1 MPVIPVAGTER
12 DAPGATVTGQLAGAD
27 LTPGTVLADR
37 FVVSRLLGIGGM
49 GVVYLAR
56 DRALDVDV
64 AVKLLRP
71 ELASRPEAFDRF
83 RQELLL
89 ARQVSSPNVVRIHD
103 ISSHAGRWFIS
114 MDYVEGESLDRRLD
128 RLGTLSVQESLAIA
142 RQLAMGLAA
151 AHAVGI
157 VHRDLKPSNVLI
169 DSAGNARISDFGVAR
184 SLGTSG
190 LTQSGAIV
198 GTPDYLSPE
207 QARGTA
213 IDARS
218 DLYALGLILYE
229 MLSGQQPFGGGTPA
243 ESLTQ
248 RLVRP
253 PPPVDAQRR
262 DVPAWAARLVERL
275 LQPRPSRRFN
285 DAQAVVAA
293 IEQQRVARDLR
304 PGPRSLAAAA
314 ALILALA
321 VLAWWR
327 FAPSPVPAAA
337 DARPPERVVVL
348 AEGAPGRADPLLEAW
363 AESLRLGLNAQ
374 AGLSAVDAERT
385 QLAQVQAGFGGA
397 APASDA
403 DLLAV
408 LPATRVLHL
417 GLQGA
422 GAERRL
428 TARLGPEEMPTMSAR
443 APADQDP
450 APAFTELSSA
460 IARALGHPAPAPH
473 LPADPALV
481 LAYGEALQLRRS
493 GRAEQAAAAFRQVA
507 EQAPESAAVWL
518 GLAEALKVAGQR
530 PLSLEAAR
538 RGLALP
544 GSPLGRD
551 FARWVAMAEG
561 RADEAMA
568 AQAQWIAQRP
578 DDLDAQVVLAEMRI
592 DAGEFEAAADG
603 LRALLERDG
612 QDPRAWFL
620 LGKSAILHGE
630 PRQAVEDHL
639 VRALVLYKR
648 GRSTFGEAETTNAM
662 GVAYSRLGQVED
674 AGEQYRK
681 ALTLRRELGDRRGV
695 ASSLRN
701 LAQLAMIRG
710 EFEEAQAS
718 LDEASSLFAA
728 LGDNSGAAAVD
739 NELGLLAEER
749 GNYVAALAAYKRA
762 LRGREQSSDAQGSA
776 ESLNN
781 IGFAH
786 YQLGDY
792 DNARVFWR
800 QARDAF
806 AALDDRNGMVR
817 ADQNLGL
824 LEIARGD
831 WDASQALLESSLREA
846 ESRHMLE
853 EAAVSRRNLAELHWN
868 RGRLD
873 EAWAQLQKARA
884 LFQEREDQRGLVDAD
899 LLEAR
904 LLTAAGNG
912 VGALARLDRLQPT
925 LQESSMEQRAIASLL
940 RAELL
945 MDAGRAAEATKM
957 LARARTEANES
968 GVRVLRLRA
977 DVLGGQGA
985 DPDLDQAV
993 TSLGNAPLLLL
1004 WHERRIA
1011 QGLDAG
1017 DAPAAA
1023 AFYRLAREAPGARG
1037 NFLRA
1042 ERLHSLG
1049 ARALAAAGAPRDAED
1064 AERRAVEARAALQSR
1079 LPPELKADE
1088 PLLSGGADVEPD

>member
-1 MPVIPVAGTER
+1 MAGTER
-12 DAPGATVTGQLAGAD
+12 DAPGPTVTGQLAGAE
-27 LTPGTVLADR
+27 LAPGTVLADR

-71 ELASRPEAFDRF
+71 ELASRPEAFERF

-114 MDYVEGESLDRRLD
+114 MDYVDGESLDRRLD
-128 RLGTLSVQESLAIA
+128 RLGTLPVQESLAIA
-142 RQLAMGLAA
+142 RQLALGLAA

-169 DSAGNARISDFGVAR
+169 DAAGNARISDFGVAR

-207 QARGTA
+207 QARGAA

-229 MLSGQQPFGGGTPA
+229 MLSGQLPFSGGTPA
-243 ESLTQ
+243 ESLAQ

-262 DVPAWAARLVERL
+262 DIPAWAARLVDRL
-275 LQPRPSRRFN
+275 LQPRPARRFK
-285 DAQAVVAA
+285 DAPAVVAA
-293 IEQQRVARDLR
+293 IDQQRVARDLR
-304 PGPRSLAAAA
+304 PGPRGLAAAA
-314 ALILALA
+314 ALALALGA
-321 VLAWWR
+321 AAWWR
-327 FAPSPVPAAA
+327 FAPPPVPAPVE
-337 DARPPERVVVL
+337 ARTPERLVVL
-348 AEGAPGRADPLLEAW
+348 ADGAPGRADPLLEAW

-374 AGLSAVDAERT
+374 AGLPAVDAERT

-397 APASDA
+397 AAASDA

-408 LPATRVLHL
+408 LPATRVLRL
-417 GLQGA
+417 GLQGE

-428 TARLGPEEMPTMSAR
+428 TARLGPDATPLMS
-443 APADQDP
+443 APADRDL
-450 APAFTELSSA
+450 APAFAELSAA
-460 IARALGHPAPAPH
+460 IARALGHVAPPSY
-473 LPADPALV
+473 LPADPSLL

-493 GRAEQAAAAFRQVA
+493 GRAEQAAAAFQRLT
-507 EQAPESAAVWL
+507 ERAPESAAAWL
-518 GLAEALKVAGQR
+518 GLAEASKAAGQR

-551 FARWVAMAEG
+551 FARWVDMAEG
-561 RADEAMA
+561 RAGEAMA

-578 DDLDAQVVLAEMRI
+578 DDLDAQLVLAEMRI
-592 DAGEFEAAADG
+592 DAGEFEAAAGG

-681 ALTLRRELGDRRGV
+681 ALALRRELGDRRGV

-710 EFEEAQAS
+710 EFDQAQSS
-718 LDEASSLFAA
+718 LDEASALFAA
-728 LGDNSGAAAVD
+728 LGDGSGAAAVD

-806 AALDDRNGMVR
+806 TTLADRNGMVR

-831 WDASQALLESSLREA
+831 WDGSQALLESSLREA

-873 EAWAQLQKARA
+873 EAWTHLERARA
-884 LFQEREDQRGLVDAD
+884 LFREREDQRGLVDAD

-912 VGALARLDRLQPT
+912 SAAIALLDRLQPT
-925 LQESSMEQRAIASLL
+925 LEESSMEQRAIASLL

-945 MDAGRAAEATKM
+945 LDAGRADEAATM
-957 LARARTEANES
+957 LAQARTEANES

-977 DVLGGQGA
+977 DVMSGPGA
-985 DPDLDQAV
+985 DPALDQAV
-993 TSLGNAPLLLL
+993 TSLGNVPLLLL

-1011 QGLDAG
+1011 QALDAG
-1017 DAPAAA
+1017 DASTAAA
-1023 AFYRLAREAPGARG
+1023 LYRLAREAPGARG

-1042 ERLHSLG
+1042 GRLHALG
-1049 ARALAAAGAPRDAED
+1049 ARAFAASGAPED
-1064 AERRAVEARAALQSR
+1064 AEEAGRRAADAHAALQSR
-1079 LPPELKADE
+1079 LPPELKAGD
-1088 PLLSGGADVEPD
+1088 PLISGAADVEPD